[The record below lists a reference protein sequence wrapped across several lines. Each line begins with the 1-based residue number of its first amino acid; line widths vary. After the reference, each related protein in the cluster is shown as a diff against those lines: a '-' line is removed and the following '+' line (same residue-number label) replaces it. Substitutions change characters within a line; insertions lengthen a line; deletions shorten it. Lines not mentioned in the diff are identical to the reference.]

1 MKSFLDF
8 KESERVIECTVYMY
22 VYYYLLITFNV
33 RFGDTWVSKSA
44 VSQYCLVAVNI
55 QSVSNNL
62 TE

>member
-8 KESERVIECTVYMY
+8 KESERVI